1 VRPDVYTTV
10 WNNVDPAAHWR
21 PRKAPKGLWDDNY
34 THKDGGVFK
43 TDENGHIVEGSYKA
57 SLAQRNKK
65 VDPISP
71 VKYDPWV
78 YEFSKANTNTHVQW
92 HDREKGDQAPVQDP
106 RLYHAFPEEPIAVPT
121 EDTEADKKKE
131 KADAAAKEEAE
142 KDTEPKEEKKAAPAK
157 KEEAKAEAPA
167 AKEEAKAAF
176 AQNEPEKVHVLDW
189 EKYKHRA
196 DTNKPNTRTTFYDA
210 KHGLYRQ
217 EPGQMMAQV
226 MDAFSE
232 DGAKKKAED
241 AAEEKKMAPK
251 RHEALLDSAANAA
264 GHGEKAD
271 KVSILQPMDYEQQNN
286 YALPFMRTTFYGQ
299 AE

>member
-1 VRPDVYTTV
+1 MRPDVYTTV

-21 PRKAPKGLWDDNY
+21 PRKAPKNMWDGNY
-34 THKDGGVFK
+34 KHKPAGTYDV
-43 TDENGHIVEGSYKA
+43 DENGHIIQDSFKPAKA
-57 SLAQRNKK
+57 SLAQRNRK

-106 RLYHAFPEEPIAVPT
+106 RLYHAFPEEPVAVPL
-121 EDTEADKKKE
+121 
-131 KADAAAKEEAE
+131 EE
-142 KDTEPKEEKKAAPAK
+142 K
-157 KEEAKAEAPA
+157 KEEAKKKEPKAEETKEETKEAAPA
-167 AKEEAKAAF
+167 EEKKDAPAKEEAKQAAPAKEEAKAAF

-210 KHGLYRQ
+210 RHGLYRQ

-226 MDAFSE
+226 RE
-232 DGAKKKAED
+232 DGDVKRAEEAAKA
-241 AAEEKKMAPK
+241 AAEAPK
-251 RHEALLDSAANAA
+251 RHEAALEKAA
-264 GHGEKAD
+264 GAAAAGEEAD
-271 KVSILQPMDYEQQNN
+271 KVSILEPMAYERRNN

-299 AE
+299 RE